1 MDDNFARSF
10 GGVADAYER
19 GRPGYPT
26 EAVKWLVGAE
36 PTTVLELGAGTGKLT
51 ETLVELGHD
60 VHACEPDEQ
69 MLAILRKK
77 LPDIRSSAS
86 VAEQI
91 PAPDKSFD
99 VVVAAQ
105 CLHWFDLDRALPEI
119 NRVLKPEGRIAV
131 VWNVRDESIPWVR
144 KLGRIIGTQEQLR
157 EPEEP
162 LVKSGLFGFVEQQ
175 SFKHWQKVDRKS
187 IVDLVTSRSNIAVLD
202 ESAREAKLRELLAF
216 YDDYG
221 RGMDGMQLPYDCDAF
236 RATVIK
242 KSTPAPPPEFEEPE
256 PRPLFADEVPRPQG
270 ESEKPA
276 DEQKSGPSGND
287 GDDDDLLLIHFR

>member
-26 EAVKWLVGAE
+26 EAVRWLVGNE

-60 VHACEPDEQ
+60 VHACEPDEE
-69 MLAILRKK
+69 MLAVLRKK

-86 VAEQI
+86 AAEQI
-91 PAPDKSFD
+91 PAPDASFD

-119 NRVLKPEGRIAV
+119 NRVLKPGGRISV
-131 VWNVRDESIPWVR
+131 VWNVRDESMPWVR

-162 LVKSGLFGFVEQQ
+162 LVKSGLFGFVEQA
-175 SFKHWQKVDRKS
+175 SYKFWQKVDRKS
-187 IVDLVTSRSNIAVLD
+187 IVDLVLSRSNIAVLD
-202 ESAREAKLRELLAF
+202 EAAREAKIRELLAF

-221 RGMDGMQLPYDCDAF
+221 RGMDGMRLPYDCDCY
-236 RATVIK
+236 RATVVK
-242 KSTPAPPPEFEEPE
+242 KTAPPPPPELEPE
-256 PRPLFADEVPRPQG
+256 VARPLFADEVTPPALKD
-270 ESEKPA
+270 EAPAEKPK
-276 DEQKSGPSGND
+276 DD

>member
-26 EAVKWLVGAE
+26 EAVQWLVGAE

-60 VHACEPDEQ
+60 VHACEPDEE
-69 MLAILRKK
+69 MLAVLRKK

-86 VAEQI
+86 AAEQI
-91 PAPDKSFD
+91 PAPDNSFD

-119 NRVLKPEGRIAV
+119 NRVLRPDGRLAV
-131 VWNVRDESIPWVR
+131 VWNLRDEAMPWVR

-157 EPEEP
+157 EPEAP
-162 LVKSGLFGFVEQQ
+162 LVRSGLFGYVEQA
-175 SFKHWQKVDRKS
+175 SFKFWQQIDRKS

-202 ESAREAKLRELLAF
+202 EAAREAKISELLAF

-221 RGMDGMQLPYDCDAF
+221 RGMDGMRLPYDCDCF
-236 RATVIK
+236 RATNIK
-242 KSTPAPPPEFEEPE
+242 KPQTPKPPPAPPFEDPE
-256 PRPLFADEVPRPQG
+256 PRPLFADEV
-270 ESEKPA
+270 
-276 DEQKSGPSGND
+276 SGPEAAEATGAGEGPAAKDD
-287 GDDDDLLLIHFR
+287 GDDDLLLIHFR

>member
-26 EAVKWLVGAE
+26 EAVQWLVGSE
-36 PTTVLELGAGTGKLT
+36 PRTVLELGAGTGKLT

-60 VHACEPDEQ
+60 VHACEPDEE
-69 MLAILRKK
+69 MLAVLRKK

-91 PAPDKSFD
+91 PAPDNSFD

-105 CLHWFDLDRALPEI
+105 SLHWFDLDLALPEI
-119 NRVLKPEGRIAV
+119 NRVLKPGGRIAV
-131 VWNVRDESIPWVR
+131 VWNVRDESMPWVR

-162 LVKSGLFGFVEQQ
+162 LVKSGLFGFVEQA
-175 SFKHWQKVDRKS
+175 SYKFWQKVDRKS
-187 IVDLVTSRSNIAVLD
+187 IVDLVLSRSNIAVLD
-202 ESAREAKLRELLAF
+202 EAAREAKLRELLAF

-221 RGMDGMQLPYDCDAF
+221 RGMDGMRLPYDCDCY

-242 KSTPAPPPEFEEPE
+242 KTASAPPPEFEPEE
-256 PRPLFADEVPRPQG
+256 PRPLFADEVPPPEAPSESSEGDAKDERP
-270 ESEKPA
+270 
-276 DEQKSGPSGND
+276 KSD

>member
-1 MDDNFARSF
+1 MDDNLARSF

-26 EAVKWLVGAE
+26 EAVQWLVGTE

-51 ETLVELGHD
+51 EALVELGHD
-60 VHACEPDEQ
+60 VHACEPDEK
-69 MLAILRKK
+69 MLAVLRKK

-86 VAEQI
+86 AAEQI
-91 PAPDKSFD
+91 PAPDDSFD

-119 NRVLKPEGRIAV
+119 NRVLKPDGRIAV
-131 VWNVRDESIPWVR
+131 VWNVRNEAFPWVR
-144 KLGRIIGTQEQLR
+144 KLGRIIGSQEQLR

-162 LVKSGLFGFVEQQ
+162 LVNSGLFGYVEQQ
-175 SFKHWQKVDRKS
+175 SFKHWQQIDRRS
-187 IVDLVTSRSNIAVLD
+187 VVDLVASRSNIAVLD
-202 ESAREAKLRELLAF
+202 DAAREAKLRELLAF
-216 YDDYG
+216 YDGYG
-221 RGMDGMQLPYDCDAF
+221 RGMDGMQLPYDCDCY

-242 KSTPAPPPEFEEPE
+242 KKAPAPPPELEPE
-256 PRPLFADEVPRPQG
+256 VPRPLFADEITPP
-270 ESEKPA
+270 EPKDEAPAEKPE
-276 DEQKSGPSGND
+276 DD

>member
-26 EAVKWLVGAE
+26 QAVQWLVGTE

-60 VHACEPDEQ
+60 VHACEPDEE
-69 MLAILRKK
+69 MLAVLRKK

-86 VAEQI
+86 AAEQI
-91 PAPDKSFD
+91 PAPDASFD

-119 NRVLKPEGRIAV
+119 NRVLKPGGRIAV
-131 VWNVRDESIPWVR
+131 VWNVRDESMPWVR
-144 KLGRIIGTQEQLR
+144 KLGRIIGSQEQLR

-162 LVKSGLFGFVEQQ
+162 LVKSGLFGFVEQA
-175 SFKHWQKVDRKS
+175 SYKFWQKVDRKS
-187 IVDLVTSRSNIAVLD
+187 IVDLVLSRSNIAVLD
-202 ESAREAKLRELLAF
+202 EAAREAKVRELLAF

-221 RGMDGMQLPYDCDAF
+221 RGMDGMRLPYDCDCY
-236 RATVIK
+236 RATVVK
-242 KSTPAPPPEFEEPE
+242 KTAPPPPPVLEPE
-256 PRPLFADEVPRPQG
+256 VARPLFADEVTPPEPRD
-270 ESEKPA
+270 ESPAEKPK
-276 DEQKSGPSGND
+276 DD

>member
-26 EAVKWLVGAE
+26 EAVRWLVGDE
-36 PTTVLELGAGTGKLT
+36 PTAVLELGAGTGKLT

-60 VHACEPDEQ
+60 VHACEPDEA
-69 MLAILRKK
+69 MLEILRKK

-91 PAPDKSFD
+91 PAPDESFD

-105 CLHWFDLDRALPEI
+105 SLHWFDLDRALPEI
-119 NRVLKPEGRIAV
+119 NRVLKPQGRIATT
-131 VWNVRDESIPWVR
+131 WNVRDESIPWVK

-162 LVKSGLFGFVEQQ
+162 LVRSGLFGFVEQE
-175 SFKHWQKVDRKS
+175 SFKHWQKVDRRS

-202 ESAREAKLRELLAF
+202 EHSREAKIRDLLAF

-221 RGMDGMQLPYDCDAF
+221 RGMDGMQLPYDCDCY

-242 KSTPAPPPEFEEPE
+242 KTAPAPPPELEEPAY
-256 PRPLFADEVPRPQG
+256 RPLFADEVAPAEPKA
-270 ESEKPA
+270 SEEPDDSAKPG
-276 DEQKSGPSGND
+276 DD
-287 GDDDDLLLIHFR
+287 GDDDLLLIHFR

>member
-26 EAVKWLVGAE
+26 EAVRWLVGNE

-60 VHACEPDEQ
+60 VHACEPDEE
-69 MLAILRKK
+69 MLAVLRKK

-86 VAEQI
+86 AAEQI
-91 PAPDKSFD
+91 PAPDASFD

-119 NRVLKPEGRIAV
+119 NRVLKPGGRIAV
-131 VWNVRDESIPWVR
+131 VWNVRDESMPWVR

-162 LVKSGLFGFVEQQ
+162 LVKSGLFGFVEQA
-175 SFKHWQKVDRKS
+175 SYKFWQKVDRKS
-187 IVDLVTSRSNIAVLD
+187 IVDLVLSRSNIAVLD
-202 ESAREAKLRELLAF
+202 EAAREAKVRELLAF

-221 RGMDGMQLPYDCDAF
+221 RGMDGMRLPYDCDCY
-236 RATVIK
+236 RATVVK
-242 KSTPAPPPEFEEPE
+242 KTAPPPPPELEPE
-256 PRPLFADEVPRPQG
+256 VARPLFADEVTPPAPKD
-270 ESEKPA
+270 EAPAEKPK
-276 DEQKSGPSGND
+276 DD

>member
-26 EAVKWLVGAE
+26 EAVRWLVGNE
-36 PTTVLELGAGTGKLT
+36 PATVLELGAGTGKLT

-60 VHACEPDEQ
+60 VHACEPDEA
-69 MLAILRKK
+69 MLAVLRKK

-86 VAEQI
+86 AAEQI
-91 PAPDKSFD
+91 PAPDGSFD

-119 NRVLKPEGRIAV
+119 NRVLKPGGRIAV
-131 VWNVRDESIPWVR
+131 VWNVRDESMPWVR

-162 LVKSGLFGFVEQQ
+162 LVKSGLFGFVEQA
-175 SFKHWQKVDRKS
+175 SYKFWQQIDRKS
-187 IVDLVTSRSNIAVLD
+187 IVDLVLSRSNIAVLD
-202 ESAREAKLRELLAF
+202 ESAREAKVRELLAF

-221 RGMDGMQLPYDCDAF
+221 RGMDGMRLPYECDCY
-236 RATVIK
+236 RATVVK
-242 KSTPAPPPEFEEPE
+242 KTAPPPPPELEPE
-256 PRPLFADEVPRPQG
+256 VARPLFADEVTPPEPKDESPAERP
-270 ESEKPA
+270 K
-276 DEQKSGPSGND
+276 DD

>member
-26 EAVKWLVGAE
+26 EAVTWLVGHE

-60 VHACEPDEQ
+60 VHACEPDEE
-69 MLAILRKK
+69 MLAVLRKK

-86 VAEQI
+86 AAEQI
-91 PAPDKSFD
+91 PAPDASFD

-105 CLHWFDLDRALPEI
+105 SLHWFDLDRALPEI
-119 NRVLKPEGRIAV
+119 NRVLKPCGRIAA
-131 VWNVRDESIPWVR
+131 VWNVRDESMPWVR
-144 KLGRIIGTQEQLR
+144 KLGLIIGTQEQLR

-162 LVKSGLFGFVEQQ
+162 LVKSGLFGFVEKA
-175 SFKHWQKVDRKS
+175 SYKFWQKVDRKS
-187 IVDLVTSRSNIAVLD
+187 IVDLVVSRSNIAVLD
-202 ESAREAKLRELLAF
+202 QQAREAKLRELLAF

-221 RGMDGMQLPYDCDAF
+221 RGMDGMQLPYDCDCY

-242 KSTPAPPPEFEEPE
+242 KTAPAPPPPEFEDPE
-256 PRPLFADEVPRPQG
+256 PRPLFADEVRRP
-270 ESEKPA
+270 ETPASDSAPSAAKPE
-276 DEQKSGPSGND
+276 DD

>member
-26 EAVKWLVGAE
+26 EAVQWLVGTE
-36 PTTVLELGAGTGKLT
+36 PRTVLELGAGTGKLT

-60 VHACEPDEQ
+60 VHACEPDEE
-69 MLAILRKK
+69 MLAILRRK

-91 PAPDKSFD
+91 PAPDHSFD

-105 CLHWFDLDRALPEI
+105 SLHWFDLDLALPEI
-119 NRVLKPEGRIAV
+119 NRVLKPGGRIAV
-131 VWNVRDESIPWVR
+131 VWNVRDESMPWVR

-157 EPEEP
+157 EPEQP
-162 LVKSGLFGFVEQQ
+162 LVKSGLFGFVEQT
-175 SFKHWQKVDRKS
+175 SYKFWQQIDRRS

-202 ESAREAKLRELLAF
+202 EAAREAKLRELLAF

-221 RGMDGMQLPYDCDAF
+221 RGMDGMRLPYDCDCY

-242 KSTPAPPPEFEEPE
+242 KTASSPPPEFEPEE
-256 PRPLFADEVPRPQG
+256 PRPLFVDEVRRPEAPSG
-270 ESEKPA
+270 TSEGDSKDEKP
-276 DEQKSGPSGND
+276 KVD